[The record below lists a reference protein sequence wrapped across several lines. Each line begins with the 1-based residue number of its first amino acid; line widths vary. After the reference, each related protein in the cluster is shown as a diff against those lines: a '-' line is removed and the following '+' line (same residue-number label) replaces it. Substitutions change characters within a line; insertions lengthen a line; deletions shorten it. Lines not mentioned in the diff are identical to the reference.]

1 VLAISA
7 ADDRGKGAI
16 ALDFAA
22 QAIGLGKR
30 GTREPRE
37 RIVAEA
43 TKLAIL
49 EHQARAI
56 SDRVGAAQ
64 RDSSCF
70 NPVHTLRAP
79 LALLCGV
86 LISSGISFLLQQ
98 RELL

>member
-1 VLAISA
+1 V
-7 ADDRGKGAI
+7 
-16 ALDFAA
+16 LDFAA
-22 QAIGLGKR
+22 EVIGLGNR
-30 GTREPRE
+30 GTGEPRE
-37 RIVAEA
+37 RIVTEA
-43 TKLAIL
+43 TKPAIL
-49 EHQARAI
+49 EHQTRAI
-56 SDRVGAAQ
+56 SDHAGAAQ